1 MECLVRVEYDMYIQV
16 EHILDKAG
24 NTLWWNFDRVT
35 LFHCADI
42 TQATMKTACLA
53 AIIGSAAAFAPAPTV
68 KTTTAIRA
76 FEDELGAQAPLGF
89 FDPFG
94 LLNGDCTQ
102 ERFDRL
108 RYVEI
113 KHGRI
118 SQLAFL
124 GQVVTRG
131 GLHLPGNIDYS
142 GDSFDSFPNGVAA
155 LVGPNSIPTAGLVQ
169 LIAFIG
175 FLEIA
180 VMRDI
185 PGMGNEHVGDFRNG
199 YIDFGWDDFDEE
211 TKLSKRAIELN
222 NGRAAM
228 MGILGLMVHE
238 EIVPLG
244 YDADLP
250 IIGHLV

>member
-1 MECLVRVEYDMYIQV
+1 
-16 EHILDKAG
+16 
-24 NTLWWNFDRVT
+24 
-35 LFHCADI
+35 
-42 TQATMKTACLA
+42 MKSAIIA
-53 AIIGSAAAFAPAPTV
+53 ALIGSAAAFAPAPV
-68 KTTTAIRA
+68 AKTTSAINA

-94 LLNGDCTQ
+94 MLSGDVSQ

-118 SQLAFL
+118 CQLAFL
-124 GQVVTRG
+124 GQVVTRA
-131 GLHLPGNIDYS
+131 GLHLPGDIDYS
-142 GDSFDSFPNGVAA
+142 GHSFDSFPNGVAA
-155 LVGPNSIPTAGLVQ
+155 ILGPDAIPTAGLVQ
-169 LIAFIG
+169 IIAFVGI
-175 FLEIA
+175 LETA

-185 PGMGNEHVGDFRNG
+185 EGTGNEFVGDFRNG
-199 YIDFGWDDFDEE
+199 YIDFGWEDFDEE
-211 TKLSKRAIELN
+211 EKLSKRAIELN
-222 NGRAAM
+222 NGRAAQ

-238 EIVPLG
+238 KIVPLG